1 MNGHDFRDIVSGA
14 RRDLLARV
22 ARPFLASLEL
32 PFGCVVA
39 SRNYAY
45 DQRWLTQR
53 VAAVPVVS
61 IGNLTLGGTGKT
73 PLVTWVAQWFQQQ
86 GYHPAI
92 LSRGYHAGP
101 DGSNDEAREIA
112 ARIPQ
117 VPHLQQKNRARAAV
131 TAVESFHADVI
142 LLDDGFQHRPLARD
156 LDIVILDA
164 MCPWGFGRLF
174 PRGMLREPQ
183 HALQRADI
191 YCLSRADAVD
201 SSTRTTLHRAAI
213 DCGGDKPWVE
223 IVHRPSCLID
233 VHNTVTPLSS
243 LAGESVVAFC
253 GIGNPA
259 GFRHTL
265 RELGCEVIGWREFS
279 DHHHYKNSS
288 VTDLERW
295 IARFPSAT
303 HVLCTHKDL
312 VKFSNETLAG
322 LPLRA
327 VAIDCHFLH
336 GQAILE
342 TRLRAIL
349 PVSSSGAINKA

>member
-14 RRDLLARV
+14 RQDLLARI
-22 ARPFLASLEL
+22 ARPFLTGLEL
-32 PFGCVVA
+32 PFSCLVA

-45 DQRWLTQR
+45 DHRWLSQR

-86 GYHPAI
+86 GFRPAI
-92 LSRGYHAGP
+92 LSRGYRAGP

-112 ARIPQ
+112 LNLPQ
-117 VPHLQQKNRARAAV
+117 VPHLQQKNRSQAAV
-131 TAVESFHADVI
+131 TAVRSFQANVI
-142 LLDDGFQHRPLARD
+142 LLDDGFQHRQLARN
-156 LDIVILDA
+156 LDIVIIDA
-164 MCPWGFGRLF
+164 MCPWGFGRIF
-174 PRGMLREPQ
+174 PRGMLRESS
-183 HALQRADI
+183 HALQRAHV
-191 YCLSRADAVD
+191 YCLSRADAID
-201 SSTRTTLHRAAI
+201 SATRSTLRRAAI

-233 VHNTVTPLSS
+233 VHHNVTPLAS

-265 RELGCEVIGWREFS
+265 QTLGCKTIGWREFP
-279 DHHHYKNSS
+279 DHHHYDDSS
-288 VTDLERW
+288 IQDLERW
-295 IARFPSAT
+295 IAQFPST
-303 HVLCTHKDL
+303 SQVLCTHKDL
-312 VKFSNETLAG
+312 VKFSTDTLSG

-327 VAIDCHFLH
+327 VAIDCHFLQ

-342 TRLRAIL
+342 TQLRSIVQKL
-349 PVSSSGAINKA
+349 S